1 MVSSSGHCVA
11 PSALVCCNGEASRVS
26 SIAVETCLRRAPG
39 GDHLERLAGAT
50 TPAFQHTGTVKAW
63 PGDSRQLRTWCR
75 EEILGALEVDGLRV
89 RGKHRLRV
97 DAEVSGSDVVNLQID
112 ATGLEFSFSGGFP
125 DTEPEAEPEP
135 VTRTPGH
142 LHTARVIADPV
153 RVQGFNVSLLARVTD
168 LPIEWWTHARPRRAG
183 QPLSA
188 FALGVG
194 NEAAP
199 PSVSLGASMRTRDL
213 GPLLRAILNPALSEA
228 GGRVRRLRVELAQDP
243 SDRITAN
250 AVAAVRWRVLFGTV
264 RAHATVRVTPEAV
277 VHIEDLR
284 VSSAN
289 PVIAI
294 SLLAARPHLRR
305 LVGSSHDLHEHL
317 DPSELRIND
326 LDVSIDHEITISGR
340 IAVPEPG
347 TATT

>member
-1 MVSSSGHCVA
+1 M
-11 PSALVCCNGEASRVS
+11 
-26 SIAVETCLRRAPG
+26 
-39 GDHLERLAGAT
+39 
-50 TPAFQHTGTVKAW
+50 
-63 PGDSRQLRTWCR
+63 RTWCR

-112 ATGLEFSFSGGFP
+112 ATGLEFSFSGGFA

-188 FALGVG
+188 FALGVDD
-194 NEAAP
+194 EAAP
-199 PSVSLGASMRTRDL
+199 SSVSLGASMRTRDL
-213 GPLLRAILNPALSEA
+213 GPLLRAILNSVLSEA
-228 GGRVRRLRVELAQDP
+228 GGRVRRLRVDLAQDP
-243 SDRITAN
+243 SGRITAN
-250 AVAAVRWRVLFGTV
+250 AVVAVRWRILFGTV

-277 VHIEDLR
+277 VQIEDLR

-317 DPSELRIND
+317 DPSELRIDD

-340 IAVPEPG
+340 IAVPEAG
-347 TATT
+347 TAST